1 MSRRRHHHPGGQ
13 GNGSTSPRGI
23 PHYGI
28 VKGTALRQMVF
39 PPAGPRSQPHLHILV
54 SGGGDFDVA
63 VDVFSQEHSE
73 VRFVVVPD
81 FTPPNAQG
89 LLDLDPGATEVG
101 SGNPD
106 GLGLDYIRQGLVN
119 ESVLQLLP
127 FDPENLENDLHNGL
141 GDLVAQAIAARA
153 EIYAF
158 GSLFDD
164 SGGRRGPNPFNIDPV
179 RGIHDIHMNQGNPPD
194 SHFQDNGTFQD
205 GALFVHL
212 TGDRERWVAVF
223 IAFQSQSF
231 TTDDA
236 GAPTAPPKP
245 RLAATRLVPAQRR
258 PGVTTSPAVFQLPI
272 DPARRAHV
280 LANLQKIPPPRI
292 DPPVFALGDVI
303 GEAAVREISASGQIV
318 IHTVGDSGRGTHS
331 AQGEVAEAMTR
342 DFQKP
347 NPADHPALFFH
358 LGDVIYG
365 HDKDAL
371 YRELFYSPYD
381 IYPGQIV
388 AIPGNHDGEV
398 IPRTDPKSLAAFLA
412 NFCDTERQHP
422 EIAGT
427 APRLTMNQ
435 PGVYFRL
442 DAPFV
447 RLIGLY
453 SNVAENSGFITIPGT
468 GGDAQKNFLV
478 SQLKAIGQ
486 LRAQGDTAALAIAMH
501 HPPYSG
507 GGHAGSSDMLA
518 DIDDAVQQA
527 GVAPDIVLSGHAH
540 NYQRFTRKFFL
551 DGAAREIPYFV
562 AGGGGRGITPIRLP
576 ASGGP
581 IAGATG
587 DHSLRQFYN
596 GFGYMTLTITSRVLT
611 ADFFGVSGQDTL
623 PLDTITLD
631 LRTHKITHEQ
641 PPFTHPAPGEAS
653 GHRRAFDG

>member
-1 MSRRRHHHPGGQ
+1 MTRKRHQHPVGQ
-13 GNGSTSPRGI
+13 GGTSARGI
-23 PHYGI
+23 PRYGI
-28 VKGTALRQMVF
+28 VKGTPLRQMVF
-39 PPAGPRSQPHLHILV
+39 PPAGPRSQPHLHILI
-54 SGGGDFDVA
+54 SGGGNFDVA
-63 VDVFSQEHSE
+63 VDVFSQEKSE
-73 VRFVVVPD
+73 VRFVVVPN

-89 LLDLDPGATEVG
+89 LLGLDAGATEVG
-101 SGNPD
+101 SGNPA
-106 GLGLDYIRQGLVN
+106 GLGLDYIRQDLVH
-119 ESVLQLLP
+119 ESDLQLLP

-141 GDLVAQAIAARA
+141 GTLVADAIAARA
-153 EIYAF
+153 EVYAF

-164 SGGRRGPNPFNIDPV
+164 SGGGRGPNPFNIDPV
-179 RGIHDIHMNQGNPPD
+179 RGIHDIHMNQGNPPGN
-194 SHFQDNGTFQD
+194 HFQDNGTFQD
-205 GALFVHL
+205 GALFVHFP
-212 TGDRERWVAVF
+212 GNRERWVAVF

-231 TTDDA
+231 FSDDS
-236 GAPTAPPKP
+236 GAPTAAPEV

-258 PGVTTSPAVFQLPI
+258 PGVLTSPAVFHAPI

-280 LANLQKIPPPRI
+280 LANLQKIPPPRV
-292 DPPVFALGDVI
+292 DPPVFSLGDVI
-303 GEAAVREISASGQIV
+303 GDAAVREITASGQIV
-318 IHTVGDSGRGTHS
+318 LHTAGDTGRGAHT
-331 AQGEVAEAMTR
+331 AQSEVADAMAR
-342 DFQKP
+342 DYQKA

-371 YRELFYSPYD
+371 YREMFYSPYD

-398 IPRTDPKSLAAFLA
+398 IPRTDPKSLEAFLA
-412 NFCDTERQHP
+412 NFCDTKRQHP
-422 EIAGT
+422 AIAGP

-442 DAPFV
+442 DVPFV

-453 SNVAENSGFITIPGT
+453 SNVAENSGFITIPGA
-468 GGDAQKNFLV
+468 GGDAQKLFLV
-478 SQLKAIGQ
+478 SQFKAIGQ

-507 GGHAGSSDMLA
+507 GGHAGSSEMLA
-518 DIDDAVQQA
+518 DIDDAVKQA

-551 DGAAREIPYFV
+551 DGVALEIPYFV
-562 AGGGGRGITPIRLP
+562 VGCAGRGITPIRLP

-581 IAGATG
+581 IAGASG

-596 GFGYMTLTITSRVLT
+596 GFGYMTLTINSRVLT
-611 ADFFGVSGQDTL
+611 AEFFGVSGQDTI
-623 PLDTITLD
+623 PMDNITLD

-641 PPFTHPAPGEAS
+641 PTFTHPAPGEAG
-653 GHRRAFDG
+653 GHHQPSEE